1 MSDILVSA
9 DGWFSWNG
17 ERHRCA
23 LGRAGILRDKHEGDG
38 GTPVG
43 RYRFRRI
50 LYRSDRLAE
59 PDCSLPVAAIAP
71 TDGWCDDPGS
81 ADYNCHI
88 QLPSDA
94 SAEEL
99 WRQDGLYDLVVII
112 SHNDDPPVAGRG
124 SAIFLHVAPPD
135 DGTTQ
140 GCVALPLPILQRV
153 VASLDADSRIE
164 ISDQAGGGG

>member
-1 MSDILVSA
+1 MSDILVTA

-23 LGRAGILRDKHEGDG
+23 LGRAGIVSEKREGDG

-43 RYRFRRI
+43 QFHFRRI
-50 LYRSDRLAE
+50 LFRPDRLAE
-59 PDCSLPVAAIAP
+59 PESDLPVAAIAP

-81 ADYNCHI
+81 AEYNRQV
-88 QLPSDA
+88 QLPVDA

-99 WRQDGLYDLVVII
+99 WRQDALYDLVVIM

-124 SAIFLHVAPPD
+124 SAIFLHVVPPD
-135 DGTTQ
+135 GGTTE
-140 GCVALPLPILQRV
+140 GCVALPLAILLRV
-153 VASLDADSRIE
+153 VASLNLDSVIE
-164 ISDQAGGGG
+164 IKAQAAGG

>member
-1 MSDILVSA
+1 MSDILVTA

-23 LGRAGILRDKHEGDG
+23 LGRAGIVSDKHEGDG

-43 RYRFRRI
+43 RFHFRKI
-50 LYRSDRLAE
+50 LYRQDRLAE
-59 PDCSLPVAAIAP
+59 PESDLPVAAIAP

-81 ADYNCHI
+81 AEYNRQV
-88 QLPSDA
+88 QLPIDA

-99 WRQDGLYDLVVII
+99 WRQDALYDLVVIM
-112 SHNDDPPVAGRG
+112 SHNDDPPIAGRG

-135 DGTTQ
+135 DGATE
-140 GCVALPLPILQRV
+140 GCVALPLPVLLRV
-153 VASLDADSRIE
+153 AASLDADSVIE
-164 ISDQAGGGG
+164 IKDQAGGG